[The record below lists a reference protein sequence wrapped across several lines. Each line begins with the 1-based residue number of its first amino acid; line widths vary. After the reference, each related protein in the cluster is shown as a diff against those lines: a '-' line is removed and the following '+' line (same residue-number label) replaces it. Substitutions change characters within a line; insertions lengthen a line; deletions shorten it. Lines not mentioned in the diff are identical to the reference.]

1 MARPSKVSER
11 LRRLLAVV
19 PYVVRHPGVRV
30 EELSRLFDVP
40 EGELAADLD
49 LLFMSGLPPYGPGD
63 LIEVQVEDGRVWIS
77 MADFF
82 ARPLR
87 LTRSEAFAL
96 YLQGT
101 PLLGTPGLPEAD
113 ALESAL
119 RKIEEALGPDALG
132 GLAGRVEA
140 AEPDAAPAGHL
151 SAVREAAA
159 EHRRLEI
166 EYYAASTDETTVRRI
181 DPEEVFSA
189 LGQWYVVAWDHRSD
203 DERMF
208 RLDRI
213 RRAEPT
219 GETFDPRG
227 LTGASR
233 PLYTRSGED
242 IEVRLRLAPDARW
255 VAEYYDTDQVAE
267 SDDGSVEVSLP
278 TKHLGWVARLALRL
292 GDAVEVLGPEAL
304 HVEVRETAAAAL
316 AGYARTAS

>member
-1 MARPSKVSER
+1 
-11 LRRLLAVV
+11 
-19 PYVVRHPGVRV
+19 
-30 EELSRLFDVP
+30 
-40 EGELAADLD
+40 
-49 LLFMSGLPPYGPGD
+49 
-63 LIEVQVEDGRVWIS
+63 

-87 LTRSEAFAL
+87 LTRSEALAL
-96 YLQGT
+96 YLEGT
-101 PLLGTPGLPEAD
+101 ALLGTPGLPEAG

-119 RKIEEALGPDALG
+119 RKLEQALGPDALA

-140 AEPDAAPAGHL
+140 AEPDAAPSGHL
-151 SAVREAAA
+151 ALFRDAAA
-159 EHRRLEI
+159 EHRQLEV

-189 LGQWYVVAWDHRSD
+189 LGHWYVVAWDHRSE

-219 GETFDPRG
+219 GETFEPRG
-227 LTGASR
+227 LAGAGR
-233 PLYTRSGED
+233 PLYTRSGGD
-242 IEVRLRLAPDARW
+242 IEVRLRLAPSARW

-267 SDDGSVEVSLP
+267 GGDGSVEVTLP

-292 GDAVEVLGPEAL
+292 GDAVEVLGPPEL
-304 HVEVRETAAAAL
+304 EGEVRGTAAVAL
-316 AGYARTAS
+316 ARYGENAS